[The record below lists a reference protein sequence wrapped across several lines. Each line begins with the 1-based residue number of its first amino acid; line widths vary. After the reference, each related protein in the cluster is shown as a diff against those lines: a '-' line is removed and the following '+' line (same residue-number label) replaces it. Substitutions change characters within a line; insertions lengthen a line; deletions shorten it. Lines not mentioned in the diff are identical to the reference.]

1 MSIQRNSFFIS
12 GEWVVPSTSD
22 VDSWRP
28 ADRGAGACL
37 VSHPGTAFPGG
48 ADIKQFGTP
57 KTKAKPKLKPVHCY
71 ELPGIH
77 AINFVCR
84 RAPGGGMISL
94 PLGKGMAQ
102 MRPGMPA
109 EVPESPLQERPA

>member
-12 GEWVVPSTSD
+12 GEWVVAPTSD
-22 VDSWRP
+22 VDNWRP

-37 VSHPGTAFPGG
+37 VSHPGTAFSGG
-48 ADIKQFGTP
+48 AHIKQFGTP
-57 KTKAKPKLKPVHCY
+57 KTKAKPKLTAVHRY
-71 ELPGIH
+71 EPPGNH
-77 AINFVCR
+77 AINLVCR

-102 MRPGMPA
+102 MLLDMPV
-109 EVPESPLQERPA
+109 EVPESLLQELPS